1 MEGEFSKSRLVS
13 FVGKMNGSDIT
24 AVEEFCIM
32 DCKPIITCK
41 YTNFISYVYFVLRSY
56 KKLRSEIARNVKR
69 DIITTLL

>member
-1 MEGEFSKSRLVS
+1 MGE
-13 FVGKMNGSDIT
+13 MNGNDIT

-41 YTNFISYVYFVLRSY
+41 YTNFMSYLYFFLRSC

-69 DIITTLL
+69 DIIANLL